1 MIQEKFNQAAVVVK
15 TAFKAAKIELS
26 NDELLSLYGWFKQAK
41 EGDNKTDKPGFFSF

>member
-1 MIQEKFNQAAVVVK
+1 MSQKNFEKAAAVVK
-15 TAFKAAKIELS
+15 TAFKEANKNLS